1 MGEQKTMKKV
11 LIVIS
16 VALSMVLIFVL
27 IARESEQNKRIVKSE
42 RVMKEL
48 GIGEQSGGF
57 EYNVTLAQASADRRN
72 GLTEDTSHLMKKL
85 DGTKEDM
92 EKQLRIAIDDYIVLL
107 QHFEKYE
114 QKPLMRI
121 NEEWQKLTSEYMSD
135 VIASIEPLYMFR
147 ASENMEYNIKQLKS
161 SALKMREN
169 VNKGIIDSDEDV
181 LKIGIAFAADMLDY
195 IEALGKE
202 LGVFNNDNPYGY

>member
-1 MGEQKTMKKV
+1 MKKV